1 MMSLIKKGMIEY
13 DLIYEISKAIL
24 NLDPSL
30 RWMGIANKFGVLLN
44 AEHREGLEQL
54 MTDEE
59 NEEYAA
65 LTVTRHKTRI
75 KFQPK
80 IGDLIYAV
88 GKYERIIRAT
98 IRINEDYFLLLTL
111 DIDAKDYDSI
121 LVDKVI
127 PLIRERRD
135 EFLDKDLSVEHE
147 RTQST

>member
-1 MMSLIKKGMIEY
+1 MIEY
-13 DLIYEISKAIL
+13 DLLYEFSKKIL
-24 NLDPSL
+24 NLDPSV

-75 KFQPK
+75 KFQSK
-80 IGDLIYAV
+80 IGDLAYAV
-88 GKYERIIRAT
+88 GKYEKVIRAT

-111 DIDAKDYDSI
+111 DVDAKDYDSI
-121 LVDKVI
+121 LVDRVI
-127 PLIRERRD
+127 PLIKERKN
-135 EFLDKDLSVEHE
+135 EFVDKDTSEE
-147 RTQST
+147 TEKTQST

>member
-1 MMSLIKKGMIEY
+1 MIGY
-13 DLIYEISKAIL
+13 DFLYEFSKTML
-24 NLDPSL
+24 NLDPSV
-30 RWMGIANKFGVLLN
+30 RWMGIASKFGILLN

-65 LTVTRHKTRI
+65 LTVTRHKTRL

-88 GKYERIIRAT
+88 GKYEKIIRVT
-98 IRINEDYFLLLTL
+98 IKINEDYFLLLTL

-121 LVDKVI
+121 LVEKVI
-127 PLIRERRD
+127 PLVRERRN
-135 EFLDKDLSVEHE
+135 EFVDKDASVG
-147 RTQST
+147 TVKV

>member
-1 MMSLIKKGMIEY
+1 MIEY
-13 DLIYEISKAIL
+13 DLLYEFSKEIL
-24 NLDPSL
+24 NLDPSV
-30 RWMGIANKFGVLLN
+30 RWMGVANKFGVLLN

-54 MTDEE
+54 MTEEE

-88 GKYERIIRAT
+88 GKYEKIIRVT
-98 IRINEDYFLLLTL
+98 IRINEEFFLLLTL

-121 LVDKVI
+121 LIQKVI
-127 PLIRERRD
+127 PLVKRKKD
-135 EFLDKDLSVEHE
+135 EFVNTDANIGNEKA
-147 RTQST
+147 

>member
-1 MMSLIKKGMIEY
+1 MIEY
-13 DLIYEISKAIL
+13 DLIYEFSKAML
-24 NLDPSL
+24 DLDPSV

-80 IGDLIYAV
+80 IGDLVYAV
-88 GKYERIIRAT
+88 GKYEKVIRVT

-111 DIDAKDYDSI
+111 DVDAKDYDSI
-121 LVDKVI
+121 LVEKVI
-127 PLIRERRD
+127 PLVRKRRN
-135 EFLDKDLSVEHE
+135 EFVDKDASVENKKI
-147 RTQST
+147 

>member
-1 MMSLIKKGMIEY
+1 MIEY
-13 DLIYEISKAIL
+13 DFLYEFSKKIV
-24 NLDPSL
+24 NLDPSV

-80 IGDLIYAV
+80 IGDLTYAV
-88 GKYERIIRAT
+88 GKYEKVIRAT
-98 IRINEDYFLLLTL
+98 IKINEDFFLLLTL
-111 DIDAKDYDSI
+111 DVDAKDYDSI
-121 LVDKVI
+121 LVNKVI
-127 PLIRERRD
+127 PLVKKRKN
-135 EFLDKDLSVEHE
+135 EFIDKDVSEENEKTH
-147 RTQST
+147 ST

>member
-1 MMSLIKKGMIEY
+1 MIEY
-13 DLIYEISKAIL
+13 DLIYEFSKVML
-24 NLDPSL
+24 NLDPSV

-59 NEEYAA
+59 NEDYAE

-80 IGDLIYAV
+80 IGDLVYAV
-88 GKYERIIRAT
+88 GKYEKVIRVT

-111 DIDAKDYDSI
+111 DVDAKDYDSI
-121 LVDKVI
+121 LVEKVI
-127 PLIRERRD
+127 PLVRKRKD
-135 EFLDKDLSVEHE
+135 EFVDKEASVGNKKI
-147 RTQST
+147 

>member
-1 MMSLIKKGMIEY
+1 MIEY
-13 DLIYEISKAIL
+13 DLIYEFSKAML
-24 NLDPSL
+24 DLDPSV

-59 NEEYAA
+59 NEDYAA

-80 IGDLIYAV
+80 IGDLVYAV
-88 GKYERIIRAT
+88 GKYEKVIRVT

-111 DIDAKDYDSI
+111 DVDAKDYDSI
-121 LVDKVI
+121 LVEKVI
-127 PLIRERRD
+127 PLVRKRRD
-135 EFLDKDLSVEHE
+135 EFVDKDATVGNKKI
-147 RTQST
+147 

>member
-1 MMSLIKKGMIEY
+1 MIEY
-13 DLIYEISKAIL
+13 DLLYEFSKEIL
-24 NLDPSL
+24 NLDPSV
-30 RWMGIANKFGVLLN
+30 RWMGVANKFGVLLN

-54 MTDEE
+54 MTEEE

-88 GKYERIIRAT
+88 GKYEKIIRVT
-98 IRINEDYFLLLTL
+98 IRINEEFFLLLTL

-121 LVDKVI
+121 LIQKVI
-127 PLIRERRD
+127 PLVKRKKD
-135 EFLDKDLSVEHE
+135 EFVNNDANVGNEK
-147 RTQST
+147 T

>member
-1 MMSLIKKGMIEY
+1 MIEY
-13 DLIYEISKAIL
+13 DFLYEFSKKIV
-24 NLDPSL
+24 NLDPSV

-80 IGDLIYAV
+80 IGDLTYAV
-88 GKYERIIRAT
+88 GKYEKVIRAT
-98 IRINEDYFLLLTL
+98 IRINEDFFLLLTL
-111 DIDAKDYDSI
+111 DVDAKDYDSI
-121 LVDKVI
+121 LINKVI
-127 PLIRERRD
+127 PLVKKRKN
-135 EFLDKDLSVEHE
+135 EFIDKDVSEENE
-147 RTQST
+147 RTHST

>member
-1 MMSLIKKGMIEY
+1 MIEY
-13 DLIYEISKAIL
+13 DLIYEFSKAML
-24 NLDPSL
+24 DLDPSV

-80 IGDLIYAV
+80 IGDLVYAV
-88 GKYERIIRAT
+88 VKYEKVLRAT

-111 DIDAKDYDSI
+111 DVDATDYNSI
-121 LVDKVI
+121 LVEKVI
-127 PLIRERRD
+127 PLVRERRN
-135 EFLDKDLSVEHE
+135 EFVDKDASEE
-147 RTQST
+147 NQKIQST

>member
-1 MMSLIKKGMIEY
+1 MIEY
-13 DLIYEISKAIL
+13 DLLYEFSKEIL
-24 NLDPSL
+24 NLDPSV
-30 RWMGIANKFGVLLN
+30 RWMGVANKFGVLLN

-54 MTDEE
+54 MTEEE

-88 GKYERIIRAT
+88 GKYDKVIRVT
-98 IRINEDYFLLLTL
+98 IRINEDFFLLLTL

-121 LVDKVI
+121 LIQKVI
-127 PLIRERRD
+127 PLVKRKKD
-135 EFLDKDLSVEHE
+135 EFVNNDEHSE
-147 RTQST
+147 

>member
-1 MMSLIKKGMIEY
+1 MIEY

-24 NLDPSL
+24 NLDPSV

-44 AEHREGLEQL
+44 AEHREDLEQL

-88 GKYERIIRAT
+88 GKYEKVLRAT

-111 DIDAKDYDSI
+111 DVDATDYDSI
-121 LVDKVI
+121 LVEKVI
-127 PLIRERRD
+127 PLVRERRN
-135 EFLDKDLSVEHE
+135 EFVDKEASEE
-147 RTQST
+147 NQKIQST

>member
-1 MMSLIKKGMIEY
+1 MIEY
-13 DLIYEISKAIL
+13 DFLYEFSKSML
-24 NLDPSL
+24 NLDPSV
-30 RWMGIANKFGVLLN
+30 RWMGIASKFGILVN

-65 LTVTRHKTRI
+65 LTVTRHKTRL

-88 GKYERIIRAT
+88 GKYEKIIRVT
-98 IRINEDYFLLLTL
+98 IKINEDYFLLLTL

-121 LVDKVI
+121 LVEKVI
-127 PLIRERRD
+127 PLVRERRN
-135 EFLDKDLSVEHE
+135 EFVDKDASVG
-147 RTQST
+147 TVKA

>member
-1 MMSLIKKGMIEY
+1 MIEY
-13 DLIYEISKAIL
+13 DFLYEFSKTML
-24 NLDPSL
+24 NLDPSV
-30 RWMGIANKFGVLLN
+30 RWMGVASKFGILVN

-65 LTVTRHKTRI
+65 LTVTRHKTRL

-88 GKYERIIRAT
+88 GKYEKIIRVT
-98 IRINEDYFLLLTL
+98 IKINEDYFLLLTL

-121 LVDKVI
+121 LVEKVI
-127 PLIRERRD
+127 PLVRERRN
-135 EFLDKDLSVEHE
+135 EFVDKDASVGNVKV
-147 RTQST
+147 

>member
-1 MMSLIKKGMIEY
+1 MIEY

-24 NLDPSL
+24 NLDPSV

-80 IGDLIYAV
+80 IGDLVYAV
-88 GKYERIIRAT
+88 GKYEKVLRAT

-111 DIDAKDYDSI
+111 DVDATDYDSI
-121 LVDKVI
+121 LVEKVI
-127 PLIRERRD
+127 PLVRERRN
-135 EFLDKDLSVEHE
+135 EFVDKEASEE
-147 RTQST
+147 NQKIQST

>member
-1 MMSLIKKGMIEY
+1 MIEY
-13 DLIYEISKAIL
+13 DLLYEVSKAIL
-24 NLDPSL
+24 NLDTSI
-30 RWMGIANKFGVLLN
+30 RWMGIANKFGVLMN

-65 LTVTRHKTRI
+65 LTVTRHKTRV

-80 IGDLIYAV
+80 IGDLVYAV
-88 GKYERIIRAT
+88 GKYERVIRAT

-121 LVDKVI
+121 LVKKVI
-127 PLIRERRD
+127 PLISERRH
-135 EFLDKDLSVEHE
+135 EFVDKDLSVEHE
-147 RTQST
+147 EPQAT

>member
-1 MMSLIKKGMIEY
+1 MIEY
-13 DLIYEISKAIL
+13 DFLYEFSKTML
-24 NLDPSL
+24 NLDPSV
-30 RWMGIANKFGVLLN
+30 RWMGIASKFGILVN

-65 LTVTRHKTRI
+65 LTVTRHKTRL

-88 GKYERIIRAT
+88 GKYEKIIRVT
-98 IRINEDYFLLLTL
+98 IKINEDYFLLLTL

-121 LVDKVI
+121 LVEKVI
-127 PLIRERRD
+127 PLVRERRN
-135 EFLDKDLSVEHE
+135 EFVDKDASVGKVEV
-147 RTQST
+147 

>member
-1 MMSLIKKGMIEY
+1 MIEY
-13 DLIYEISKAIL
+13 DLLYEFSKKIL
-24 NLDPSL
+24 NLDPSV

-75 KFQPK
+75 KFQSK
-80 IGDLIYAV
+80 IGDLTYAV
-88 GKYERIIRAT
+88 GKYEKVIRAT

-111 DIDAKDYDSI
+111 DVDAKDYDSI
-121 LVDKVI
+121 LVDRVI
-127 PLIRERRD
+127 PLIKERKN
-135 EFLDKDLSVEHE
+135 ELVDKDISEE
-147 RTQST
+147 TEKTQST

>member
-1 MMSLIKKGMIEY
+1 MIEY
-13 DLIYEISKAIL
+13 DFLYEFSKKIL
-24 NLDPSL
+24 NLHSSV

-65 LTVTRHKTRI
+65 LTVTRHKTRV

-88 GKYERIIRAT
+88 GKYEKVIRAT

-111 DIDAKDYDSI
+111 DVDAKDYDSI
-121 LVDKVI
+121 LVNKVI
-127 PLIRERRD
+127 PLVEKRRSK
-135 EFLDKDLSVEHE
+135 FVDKDTSEE
-147 RTQST
+147 SEKTNST

>member
-1 MMSLIKKGMIEY
+1 MIEY
-13 DLIYEISKAIL
+13 DLLYEFSNKMLHSDHSI
-24 NLDPSL
+24 
-30 RWMGIANKFGVLLN
+30 RWMGIANKFGVLMN

-80 IGDLIYAV
+80 IGDLVYAV
-88 GKYERIIRAT
+88 GKYEKVIRAT
-98 IRINEDYFLLLTL
+98 IRINENYFLLLTL
-111 DIDAKDYDSI
+111 DVDAKNYDSI

-127 PLIRERRD
+127 PLVEESRG
-135 EFLDKDLSVEHE
+135 EFVDNDLTSENE
-147 RTQST
+147 KPKST

>member
-1 MMSLIKKGMIEY
+1 MIEY

-24 NLDPSL
+24 NLDPSV

-75 KFQPK
+75 KFQSK

-88 GKYERIIRAT
+88 GKYERVIRAT
-98 IRINEDYFLLLTL
+98 IRINEDYFLLMTL

-127 PLIRERRD
+127 PLIRERRN
-135 EFLDKDLSVEHE
+135 EFVDKDLSVENE
-147 RTQST
+147 KTQST